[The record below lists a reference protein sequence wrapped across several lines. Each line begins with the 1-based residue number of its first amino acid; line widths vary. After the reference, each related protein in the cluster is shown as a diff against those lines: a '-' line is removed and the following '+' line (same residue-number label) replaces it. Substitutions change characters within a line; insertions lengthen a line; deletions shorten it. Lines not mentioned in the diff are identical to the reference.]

1 MDGTGCAVWRGL
13 GSWDEGLVGVAID
26 DLPMPVVNF
35 LNVIGIEWPYINEDT
50 LHQFATLVRDFG
62 QAVEQTHQ
70 DATQVVSKIAA
81 AHQGASTKQMSSG
94 WAELSSR
101 HVTEIVDGA
110 SVLADALDAWAVYVV
125 AQKFEAIGQLVDMA
139 IEFFADQAASVFTL
153 GLAEGALPLII
164 LAGQKIGQ
172 SLIQDLEQYAV
183 GMVMEAALKPFLAKF
198 EAMISGLDW
207 SQTSSTGTGVGSG
220 FSIDEGEVRAQI
232 AVMRAHSAT
241 MKSHGTTLKNGIAG
255 LSF

>member
-1 MDGTGCAVWRGL
+1 M
-13 GSWDEGLVGVAID
+13 AID
-26 DLPMPVVNF
+26 DLPTPVVNF

-50 LHQFATLVRDFG
+50 LHQFATLVREFG

-70 DATQVVSKIAA
+70 DATQVVSRIAQ
-81 AHQGASTKQMSSG
+81 AHQGASTEQMHSG

-110 SVLADALDAWAVYVV
+110 GILADALDAWAVYVV
-125 AQKFEAIGQLVDMA
+125 AQKFEAIGQLVQMA
-139 IEFFADQAASVFTL
+139 IEFFADQAASVATL
-153 GLAEGALPLII
+153 GLAEAALPLII
-164 LAGQKIGQ
+164 EGGQKLGQ

-198 EAMISGLDW
+198 EALMSGLDW
-207 SQTSSTGTGVGSG
+207 SNTTPTGSGAGTG
-220 FSIDEGEVRAQI
+220 FSIDEAEVRTQI
-232 AVMRAHSAT
+232 SVMRGHIDT
-241 MKSHGTTLKNGIAG
+241 MRSHGATLKNGIAG